1 MAQKDPAVVNA
12 EVSDMDYLKSRM
24 TKVLADDDGD
34 DEEDGEDKDRPTG
47 VDDNQDTKVEA

>member
-1 MAQKDPAVVNA
+1 MALKDPGVIRA

-34 DEEDGEDKDRPTG
+34 DEEDDE
-47 VDDNQDTKVEA
+47 DNQDTKVGA